1 MKRTTWQA
9 SQLLRQ
15 MPQRIGSGAPAVV
28 RSQTRS
34 EWPEMV
40 LHYARE
46 SIRRPTDWE
55 IREDRNVI
63 IVHLG
68 GEMKEL
74 ETQLDGRCGSVGPA
88 TPGEIWSIPSGRDYA
103 SYALGGEIEFA
114 VLYLTS
120 STQSDGVEIELLSG
134 VRDDALYKMVRRL
147 VRRSGEDSDTA
158 QMESETLVESI
169 SSHIYSQHLVA
180 GSAKHEIPAKQLNS
194 LQARMIREYV
204 WENLTE
210 RLTVSGISTL
220 LDMTPH
226 DLLTAFREV
235 FNTTPA
241 QYVIAQRLRRAQ
253 WLLLYTDW
261 EITRIALESGFSS
274 HSHLTSTFKSRLGYP
289 PSRFRAQLKY

>member
-1 MKRTTWQA
+1 MRRTTWQA

-15 MPQRIGSGAPAVV
+15 MPQRIGTGAPAVV
-28 RSQTRS
+28 RSQTRC

-114 VLYLTS
+114 VLYLTE
-120 STQSDGVEIELLSG
+120 STISEGIEIEALSG
-134 VRDDALYKMVRRL
+134 ARDDALHSMARRL
-147 VRRSGEDSDTA
+147 VRSSITDSDTGR
-158 QMESETLVESI
+158 MESETLVESI
-169 SSHIYSQHLVA
+169 STHIYSRYAISGTEKRQ
-180 GSAKHEIPAKQLNS
+180 IPAKRLSS

-204 WENLTE
+204 WENVATQITLAE
-210 RLTVSGISTL
+210 ISTL
-220 LDMTPH
+220 LQMTTH
-226 DLLTAFREV
+226 ELLRAFREV
-235 FNTTPA
+235 FRTTPA

-261 EITRIALESGFSS
+261 DITRIALESGFSS
-274 HSHLTSTFKSRLGYP
+274 HSHLTSTFKNRLGYP
-289 PSRFRAQLKY
+289 PSRFRAQLKD

>member
-1 MKRTTWQA
+1 MRRPTWQA

-28 RSQTRS
+28 RSQTRC

-114 VLYLTS
+114 VLYLTE
-120 STQSDGVEIELLSG
+120 STISEGIEIEALSG
-134 VRDDALYKMVRRL
+134 ARDDALHSMARRL
-147 VRRSGEDSDTA
+147 VRSSITDSDTGR
-158 QMESETLVESI
+158 MESEALVESI
-169 SSHIYSQHLVA
+169 STHIYSQYA
-180 GSAKHEIPAKQLNS
+180 ISGAEKRQFPAKRLSS

-204 WENLTE
+204 WENVATQITLAE
-210 RLTVSGISTL
+210 ISTL
-220 LDMTPH
+220 LQMTTH
-226 DLLTAFREV
+226 ELLRAFREV
-235 FNTTPA
+235 FRTTPA

-261 EITRIALESGFSS
+261 DITRIALESGFSS
-274 HSHLTSTFKSRLGYP
+274 HSHLTSTFKNRLGYP
-289 PSRFRAQLKY
+289 PSRFRAQLKD